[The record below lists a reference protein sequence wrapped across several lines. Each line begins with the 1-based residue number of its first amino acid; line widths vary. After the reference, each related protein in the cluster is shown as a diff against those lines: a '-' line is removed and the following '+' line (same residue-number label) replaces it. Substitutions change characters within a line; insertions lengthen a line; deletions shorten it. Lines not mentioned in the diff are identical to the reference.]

1 MHYRIG
7 QGQDF
12 HKLIKDEDFILGGVD
27 IPFEKGILGHSD
39 GDLVIHAIVDALLGA
54 LSLGDIGTYFSSKEK
69 KWKNVKSSFFLEH
82 AIELVNTN
90 NYTISNIDCTVILQ
104 EPHINQYINQ
114 IKTNLANIMNIS
126 ISQISVKATTTD
138 KLGFIGRGEGI
149 GCTAICLLHQKNA

>member
-12 HKLIKDEDFILGGVD
+12 HKLINDEDFILGGVE

-69 KWKNVKSSFFLEH
+69 K
-82 AIELVNTN
+82 
-90 NYTISNIDCTVILQ
+90 
-104 EPHINQYINQ
+104 
-114 IKTNLANIMNIS
+114 
-126 ISQISVKATTTD
+126 
-138 KLGFIGRGEGI
+138 
-149 GCTAICLLHQKNA
+149 